1 MRRVKA
7 FLTAL
12 VLFLLTVGGCH
23 LYIRDKAVIEDR
35 ASFGTFP
42 SEEKGKLRVALKE
55 NLSEQGF
62 PVFGSSEFQHGTD
75 TPYHPAQV
83 FAGSDFEPMLIGA
96 GYYQS
101 LSHAVTLASIEQDM
115 KIRKAVLILS
125 PQWFRKTGVVD
136 QAYASRFSETHYAAA
151 MANGAL
157 SDETKQYISDRTQ
170 KLLGVDEKTQK
181 RVRRYD
187 EVFWKKTGGWLESVR
202 LQGWSTF
209 LHEKELF
216 ETMLLGRSKELRAAQ
231 ERRVA
236 GETAARNGEDA
247 AQSGEDTAQ
256 SSGNT
261 MQSGETAAQ
270 SGGGAA
276 QSGENAAQN
285 YPAAPE
291 WNALLALA
299 EEQGEVH
306 NQNPFY
312 MNDDYY
318 KRLEPHL
325 PAKKGMNS
333 DAVKGYQTGPEFD
346 DLACFLQVCRELD
359 IEPMLVIVPVNGYY
373 YDFTGFPKEAR
384 QKYYEKVRGVAGEYG
399 ARIADFSDQEY
410 TKYFFEDR
418 VHLGKKGWVM
428 VNESIYEFYKEA

>member
-42 SEEKGKLRVALKE
+42 SEEKGKLRVALTE

-115 KIRKAVLILS
+115 EIRKAVLILS

-151 MANGAL
+151 MANEAL

-181 RVRRYD
+181 RVQRYD

-231 ERRVA
+231 ERRTA
-236 GETAARNGEDA
+236 GETAARDGEDA
-247 AQSGEDTAQ
+247 AHSD
-256 SSGNT
+256 
-261 MQSGETAAQ
+261 ETAAQ
-270 SGGGAA
+270 DR
-276 QSGENAAQN
+276 
-285 YPAAPE
+285 PAAPD

-299 EEQGEVH
+299 EEQGEAH
-306 NQNPFY
+306 NQNPLY

-325 PAKKGMNS
+325 
-333 DAVKGYQTGPEFD
+333 
-346 DLACFLQVCRELD
+346 
-359 IEPMLVIVPVNGYY
+359 PVNGYY